1 MNLLTN
7 FLSKL
12 KGEKG
17 RKKQK
22 RGGENRKKGGGANG
36 QRERE
41 IQLRGGRKSFL
52 FFFFFFFL
60 YEIII
65 VKSLK
70 YSRAGHIWTRIEARL
85 TSEKASKKWAIG
97 PQGGGGG
104 EKRNKVFG
112 ELTDS
117 SLAWKTL
124 ENPDTTVVDIRSIL
138 DKTSGGA

>member
-41 IQLRGGRKSFL
+41 IQLRGEEKVSSSS
-52 FFFFFFFL
+52 FFFFL

-104 EKRNKVFG
+104 RRETRF
-112 ELTDS
+112 
-117 SLAWKTL
+117 LA
-124 ENPDTTVVDIRSIL
+124 S
-138 DKTSGGA
+138 